1 MDLTR
6 LLLIVGGGY
15 FVLKALGVDLLQGIG
30 PIQDTEPVEEG
41 DVVNTNL
48 PGQPN
53 GETPPV
59 DEEISLSEAMMS
71 VAVGLPQYQS
81 GGNMMGYDHWG
92 WVYHDVTGIKAPD
105 WETVVY
111 VPFNGDTGYAE
122 AKRAQVMTLE
132 QFLGL
137 ITTGGVGGLGAIE
150 AAGYERLGVTI
161 Q

>member
-30 PIQDTEPVEEG
+30 PIQDTEPIEEG

-71 VAVGLPQYQS
+71 VAVGLPHIPFLKPRDLSTLDIANVLAS
-81 GGNMMGYDHWG
+81 G
-92 WVYHDVTGIKAPD
+92 
-105 WETVVY
+105 
-111 VPFNGDTGYAE
+111 
-122 AKRAQVMTLE
+122 RAC
-132 QFLGL
+132 
-137 ITTGGVGGLGAIE
+137 
-150 AAGYERLGVTI
+150 
-161 Q
+161 